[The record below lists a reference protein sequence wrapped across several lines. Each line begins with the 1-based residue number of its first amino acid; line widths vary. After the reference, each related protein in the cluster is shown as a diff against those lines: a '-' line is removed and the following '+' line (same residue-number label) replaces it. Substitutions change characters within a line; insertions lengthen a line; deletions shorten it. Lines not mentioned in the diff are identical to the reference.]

1 MQALVCPRCE
11 GSYPLGE
18 PRWRCDC
25 GFLLDI
31 LFEPAF
37 DPEKIGPRKP
47 TMWRYAEA
55 LPVDERFAV
64 SFEEGYTPLLPVD
77 IGGREVLIKQ
87 EQLFTTGSY
96 KDRGAS
102 VLISKVKELGIE
114 EVVED
119 SSGNAG
125 AAVAAYC
132 AKAGIACRVFVP
144 EETSPGKLA
153 QIAFYG
159 ADLVKVP
166 GGREAVAS
174 AALKAAED
182 TYYASHS
189 WNPFFFHGTKTV
201 AFEIAEQLG
210 WRAPDTVVLPVGN
223 GTLLLGAYI
232 GFTELKKAG
241 MIEAV
246 PKLVGV
252 QAAACA
258 PLAEGFAA
266 GGEDAAKIS
275 PSKTIA
281 EGIAIAEPV
290 RGGQILAA
298 VRKTGGG
305 FITVTDGETEAAL
318 KIAGPSG
325 YYIEPT
331 SGAALAGV
339 IQYVRTALANEEIV
353 TVFSGHGLKAT
364 EKMMTVLEEPV

>member
-1 MQALVCPRCE
+1 
-11 GSYPLGE
+11 
-18 PRWRCDC
+18 
-25 GFLLDI
+25 
-31 LFEPAF
+31 
-37 DPEKIGPRKP
+37 
-47 TMWRYAEA
+47 MWRYSEG

-64 SFEEGYTPLLPVD
+64 SFEEGFTPLLPVD
-77 IGGREVLIKQ
+77 IDGREVLVKQ

-102 VLISKVKELGIE
+102 VLISKARELGIE

-125 AAVAAYC
+125 AAIAAYC
-132 AKAGIACRVFVP
+132 AKAGIVCRVFVP

-159 ADLVKVP
+159 AKLVKVP

-182 TYYASHS
+182 VYYASHS
-189 WNPFFFHGTKTV
+189 WNPFFFHGTKTI

-210 WRAPDTVVLPVGN
+210 WRAPDTVILPVGN

-232 GFTELKKAG
+232 GFTELMKAG
-241 MIEAV
+241 MIGAV

-258 PLAEGFAA
+258 PLAEGFSA
-266 GGEDAAKIS
+266 GGGEAARIF
-275 PSKTIA
+275 PEKTMA
-281 EGIAIAEPV
+281 EGIAIAKPV

-318 KIAGPSG
+318 ILAGRRG

-339 IQYVRTALANEEIV
+339 MEYLRTARPDEGIV

-364 EKMMTVLEEPV
+364 EKMAAVLEEPG